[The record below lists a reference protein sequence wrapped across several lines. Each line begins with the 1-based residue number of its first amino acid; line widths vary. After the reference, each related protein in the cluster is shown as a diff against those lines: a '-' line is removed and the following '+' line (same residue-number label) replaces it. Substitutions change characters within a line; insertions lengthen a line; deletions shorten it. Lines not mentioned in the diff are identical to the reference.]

1 MPQPHASRRSHWVNH
16 LERHA
21 HGRPDDV
28 ALRFRG
34 ETTTWSELQNRVE
47 QLAAALAA
55 RGVAAGDRVAMLM
68 GNRPEYVEALL
79 ATNRLGAIGVPVN
92 FRLAAGEIAYI
103 LENSGA
109 AVLFVDELGAETGEQ
124 AAGQAEHDVELI
136 GVDELSA
143 VLEKEHDA
151 PPVVDVPEDSPA
163 LIMYTSGTTG
173 RPKGAV
179 LTHMNLLSESVVL
192 IRAYQLVEADE
203 VNLVAS
209 PMFHIGAIG
218 SIAPLIL
225 IGGTMVILPSGAFE
239 PAAVVQLLEEER
251 VTSAFLVPS
260 AWQLIV
266 DHDSVPDRDLSR
278 LRTTSWGAA
287 PATHKLLTKMAEVFP
302 DALNVAVFGQTE
314 MSPITCVLEG
324 KDALR
329 KIGSVGKPVPTV
341 ALRIV
346 DAEMHDVPQ
355 GEVGEIVYRGT
366 GLMSGYW
373 RNDAATDEAF
383 EGGWFH
389 SGDMVRQDDEG
400 FLYVV
405 DRAKDMI
412 ISGGE
417 NIYCAEVE
425 NALSNHPAIAEVS
438 LIARESEKWGETPV
452 AVIVPADDSE
462 ALTIEALREWAGEH
476 LARYKL
482 PTALE
487 LVDEL
492 PRNAAGKVLKP
503 ELRERFGS
511 SS

>member
-1 MPQPHASRRSHWVNH
+1 MPQAEENVQPHASRRSHWVNH

-21 HGRPDDV
+21 HGRSEGV

-34 ETTTWSELQNRVE
+34 ETTTWRELHTRVE
-47 QLAAALAA
+47 RLAAALAA

-79 ATNRLGAIGVPVN
+79 AANRLGAIGVPVN

-109 AVLFVDELGAETGEQ
+109 TCSSSTSSAPRPASRRSSRSTMTSSSSAWATPSRRSRF
-124 AAGQAEHDVELI
+124 
-136 GVDELSA
+136 SA
-143 VLEKEHDA
+143 VLEEGHDA
-151 PPVVDVPEDSPA
+151 IPTVDVPEDSPA

-192 IRAYQLVEADE
+192 IRAYQLIESDE

-225 IGGTMVILPSGAFE
+225 IGGTMVILPSGAFD
-239 PAAVVQLLEEER
+239 PAAVLRLLEEER
-251 VTSAFLVPS
+251 VTSAFLVP
-260 AWQLIV
+260 AQWQAMV
-266 DHDSVPDRDLSR
+266 DHDSLADRDLSR

-287 PATHKLLTKMAEVFP
+287 PATHKLLTRMAEVFP

-324 KDALR
+324 KDAVR
-329 KIGSVGKPVPTV
+329 KLGSVGKPVPTV

-346 DAEMHDVPQ
+346 DDEMNDVPQ

-366 GLMSGYW
+366 GLMAGYW

-389 SGDMVRQDDEG
+389 SGDMVRQDEEG

-405 DRAKDMI
+405 DRSKDMI
-412 ISGGE
+412 ISGE
-417 NIYCAEVE
+417 RTSTPRRWRTSSPTI
-425 NALSNHPAIAEVS
+425 PAS
-438 LIARESEKWGETPV
+438 
-452 AVIVPADDSE
+452 
-462 ALTIEALREWAGEH
+462 
-476 LARYKL
+476 
-482 PTALE
+482 
-487 LVDEL
+487 
-492 PRNAAGKVLKP
+492 PR
-503 ELRERFGS
+503 
-511 SS
+511 